1 MNSQCDLSII
11 DVNLNTYEVT
21 VEIINGEGCGN
32 LGPMGS
38 NDYINMIQIG
48 YHIPSPINSDN
59 ANIEDFNDLPGPPCS
74 PNWNGYFGMFNES
87 CHTGWFFSPPL
98 TLPWDN
104 EQLPAYTGDIVT
116 VPLNPPGNYELVPS
130 LTAEC
135 GDDLIDYWLDQGECI
150 EFVIWQMNY
159 GSTLYTEDG
168 GWATGCIQDGNGN
181 IITPPNS
188 ANSYVDD
195 GCDNTWYLCRDENP
209 GPSELSELDDCSLDD
224 DNEGCTDENALNYDE
239 DAIIDDGSCE
249 YNCVDTIFVE
259 LPPDTIQI
267 YTPAD
272 TIYTYIIQI
281 DSIFT
286 FTYIFQI
293 DTFYLE
299 LPGDTIII
307 QFPADTVTILET
319 EYITQYD
326 TTYIELPPDTI
337 IIYDTEYITQYDT
350 TYIELPPDTIT
361 LIETITDT
369 LYVELPPDTITLI
382 ETITDT
388 LYVELPP
395 DTITLIEF
403 VTDTLYVEL
412 PPDTITLIEF
422 VTDTLIVT
430 QIDTVIET
438 ELIYI
443 TDTIYQTLY
452 DTIISYEFI
461 LIDCITGLPCGDFIP
476 LNCESSEV
484 YIPNSFTPNNDGIN
498 DVWEVVLDKDCWDYA
513 EVKIYNRWGE
523 MIWYSD
529 DINNLRWNGSYK
541 DGEYY
546 SQIEVYT
553 WSFNAKRK
561 DSALVEDLKGSVTI
575 VR

>member
-1 MNSQCDLSII
+1 MFQVDIGNYMKGVFSLIFLLLSSLLMNSQCDLSII

-21 VEIINGEGCGN
+21 VVVNNSTNCGN
-32 LGPMGS
+32 IGYQGS
-38 NDYINMIQIG
+38 NSEVNMIQIG
-48 YHIPSPINSDN
+48 AHVPGNEDNLDLGNCAMQQNIHLGWVWGPN
-59 ANIEDFNDLPGPPCS
+59 ANALPNNWSSDF
-74 PNWNGYFGMFNES
+74 GYDF
-87 CHTGWFFSPPL
+87 PL
-98 TLPWDN
+98 TVGDTVIM
-104 EQLPAYTGDIVT
+104 QLDYEYSNPDI
-116 VPLNPPGNYELVPS
+116 LENCFDEY
-130 LTAEC
+130 
-135 GDDLIDYWLDQGECI
+135 IDYWLSQGECI
-150 EFVIWQMNY
+150 EFVIWQINY
-159 GSTLYTEDG
+159 SSTWYQQDG
-168 GWATGCIQDGNGN
+168 GWAVGNENPGLPYPDQN
-181 IITPPNS
+181 
-188 ANSYVDD
+188 
-195 GCDNTWYLCRDENP
+195 CDNVWRTCEDENP
-209 GPSELSELDDCSLDD
+209 TYSISSPNPPIECLYSDD
-224 DNEGCTDENALNYDE
+224 EIGCTDENAVNYDE
-239 DAIIDDGSCE
+239 DAEFDDGSCE

-259 LPPDTIQI
+259 LPPDTIEI
-267 YTPAD
+267 FTPSD

-286 FTYIFQI
+286 FTYIFQV

-307 QFPADTVTILET
+307 QFPTDTVTILET

-337 IIYDTEYITQYDT
+337 TVTEFVTDTLYV
-350 TYIELPPDTIT
+350 ELPSDTIT

-395 DTITLIEF
+395 DTITLTEF

-412 PPDTITLIEF
+412 PPDTITLTEF
-422 VTDTLIVT
+422 VTDTLVVT
-430 QIDTVIET
+430 QIDTVVET
-438 ELIYI
+438 ELIFI
-443 TDTIYQTLY
+443 TDTIYQTLF

-461 LIDCITGLPCGDFIP
+461 LVDCITGLPCGGLIP
-476 LNCESSEV
+476 LNCENSEV

-498 DVWEVVLDKDCWDYA
+498 DVWEVVLDKDCWDYV

-541 DGEYY
+541 DGKYY

-561 DSALVEDLKGSVTI
+561 DRALVEDLKGSVTI

>member
-1 MNSQCDLSII
+1 MSSQCDLSII
-11 DVNLNTYEVT
+11 DVNLNTYEAT
-21 VEIINGEGCGN
+21 VVVNNSTNCGN
-32 LGPMGS
+32 VGYQGS
-38 NDYINMIQIG
+38 NSEVNMIQIG
-48 YHIPSPINSDN
+48 AHVPGNEDNWNVGNCAMQQNNHLGWIWGPN
-59 ANIEDFNDLPGPPCS
+59 ANALPG
-74 PNWNGYFGMFNES
+74 NWSSDFGYDF
-87 CHTGWFFSPPL
+87 PL
-98 TLPWDN
+98 TAGDTVVMQLDYEYPNPALPENCFD
-104 EQLPAYTGDIVT
+104 EY
-116 VPLNPPGNYELVPS
+116 
-130 LTAEC
+130 
-135 GDDLIDYWLDQGECI
+135 IDYWLSQGECI
-150 EFVIWQMNY
+150 EFVIWQINY
-159 GSTLYTEDG
+159 SSTWYQQDG
-168 GWATGCIQDGNGN
+168 GWAIGNENPGIPYPDQN
-181 IITPPNS
+181 
-188 ANSYVDD
+188 
-195 GCDNTWYLCRDENP
+195 CDNVWRTCEDENP
-209 GPSELSELDDCSLDD
+209 TYSISSPNPPIECLYSDD
-224 DNEGCTDENALNYDE
+224 EIGCTDENAINYDE
-239 DAIIDDGSCE
+239 DAEFDDGSCE
-249 YNCVDTIFVE
+249 YNCIDTIFVE
-259 LPPDTIQI
+259 SPPDTIEI
-267 YTPAD
+267 FTPAD

-286 FTYIFQI
+286 FTYIFQV
-293 DTFYLE
+293 DTFYVE

-307 QFPADTVTILET
+307 QFPTDTVTILE
-319 EYITQYD
+319 
-326 TTYIELPPDTI
+326 
-337 IIYDTEYITQYDT
+337 TEYITQYDT

-369 LYVELPPDTITLI
+369 LYVELPPDTITL
-382 ETITDT
+382 T
-388 LYVELPP
+388 
-395 DTITLIEF
+395 EF

-412 PPDTITLIEF
+412 PPDTVTIIDV

-438 ELIYI
+438 ELIFI
-443 TDTIYQTLY
+443 TDTIYQTLF

-461 LIDCITGLPCGDFIP
+461 LIDCITGLPCSDLIP

-553 WSFNAKRK
+553 WSFNARRK